1 MPQLNIAMNV
11 YVGKQ
16 DLITILLK
24 ALINFQGALEW
35 VDANRLCDLDYA
47 DVIALIGVTNF
58 DVTNGHAVDE

>member
-1 MPQLNIAMNV
+1 MHFAPHMGQDAHGGGILPQLNIAMNV

-47 DVIALIGVTNF
+47 DDSLN
-58 DVTNGHAVDE
+58 

>member
-47 DVIALIGVTNF
+47 DDSLN
-58 DVTNGHAVDE
+58 